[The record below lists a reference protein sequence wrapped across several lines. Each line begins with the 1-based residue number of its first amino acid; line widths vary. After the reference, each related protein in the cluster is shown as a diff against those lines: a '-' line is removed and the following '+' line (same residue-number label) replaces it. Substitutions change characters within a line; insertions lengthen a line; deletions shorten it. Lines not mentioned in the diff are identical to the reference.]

1 MKEKATVVKHTGSH
15 YLLSKLPEWNVF
27 SAVIKGKLRLKGFN
41 ATNPIAVGDMVAY
54 HMEDEN
60 TAVISEILPRKNCI
74 VRRAA
79 NLSKQTHV
87 IAANIDMAYLIV
99 TIDFPETKPA
109 FVDRFLVTCE
119 AYNVPVKI
127 LLNKTDLYTENH
139 AGMIDE
145 FKGIYSNA
153 GYRIDEISAIA
164 GNGIERLKDE
174 IKDKVV
180 LFAGASGV
188 GKSSLITA
196 IDPSLTLKTGEISDA
211 HNQGR
216 HTTTFYEMHPI
227 SSGGFIIDMP
237 GIRGFGLVD
246 FKPEEI
252 SLFFPEMFR
261 IAEEC
266 RFAPCT
272 HTHEPGC
279 AVKQAVEDGEIPYQ
293 RYMSYLGMLEENGKY
308 R

>member
-1 MKEKATVVKHTGSH
+1 
-15 YLLSKLPEWNVF
+15 
-27 SAVIKGKLRLKGFN
+27 
-41 ATNPIAVGDMVAY
+41 MVAY

-127 LLNKTDLYTENH
+127 LLNKTDLYTESH